1 MKSLMLIMMSVS
13 SALIKELLVLIA
25 LMQGSIMVMRIVITV
40 VQK

>member
-1 MKSLMLIMMSVS
+1 MLIMMSVS